1 MDFGTL
7 PAVSCLADEVGFG
20 SVRAMEEHP
29 SGPGDPPGPRN
40 PAEPGPGP
48 APEAEP
54 ARPNPEAEALAAEA
68 EEIRRLV
75 EAGAGTPEAIRELAA
90 RLRAHREREEV
101 LWRTEI
107 RPGLV
112 KEGKGRLRA
121 RPPAAPAP
129 AAPPPTVQ
137 GAAAGQRLWLGLAL
151 LGIVVVAVL
160 AATTSVWLLVLP
172 VLALLAWAW
181 KQGQDG
187 PG

>member
-1 MDFGTL
+1 
-7 PAVSCLADEVGFG
+7 
-20 SVRAMEEHP
+20 MEEHP
-29 SGPGDPPGPRN
+29 SGAGDPPGPQD
-40 PAEPGPGP
+40 PADEGLGP

-54 ARPNPEAEALAAEA
+54 SRPNPQAEALAAEA

-90 RLRAHREREEV
+90 RLRAHREREEA

-121 RPPAAPAP
+121 RPAPSVEAPTTPRPA
-129 AAPPPTVQ
+129 Q

-151 LGIVVVAVL
+151 LGAVLVAVL
-160 AATTSVWLLVLP
+160 VATISVWLLVLP
-172 VLALLAWAW
+172 VVALLVWAW

-187 PG
+187 PS